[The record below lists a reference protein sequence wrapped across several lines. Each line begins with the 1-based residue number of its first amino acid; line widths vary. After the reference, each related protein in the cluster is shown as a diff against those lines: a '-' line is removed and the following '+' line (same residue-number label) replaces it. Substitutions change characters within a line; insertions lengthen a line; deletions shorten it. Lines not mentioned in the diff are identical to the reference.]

1 MPLIEI
7 DETELANYRSV
18 STAVNAML
26 KHPEARKRVLE
37 AQKLINPDAV
47 IPEIDAA
54 KPFMSELEK
63 TRAEIQ
69 AMREAA
75 EADKVERDKERRM
88 AEMEKQWNKGR
99 SKLRESGYTA
109 DAITKIEAL
118 MEEKGVA
125 DHEIAASYFDKLHP
139 TPEPV
144 SSPGN
149 RMNIF
154 GDMRNSD
161 VMKPLMEGHE
171 DVFLQNMVNETL
183 GRRVI

>member
-7 DETELANYRSV
+7 DETELQNYRLV

-54 KPFMSELEK
+54 KPFMTELEK
-63 TRAEIQ
+63 TREEIK
-69 AMREAA
+69 AMRESA
-75 EADKVERDKERRM
+75 ETERAEREKERKL
-88 AEMEKQWNKGR
+88 ADMEKTWNKGR
-99 SKLRESGYTA
+99 SKLREAGYTGE
-109 DAITKIEAL
+109 AITKIEAL

-139 TPEPV
+139 APEPV

-154 GDMRNSD
+154 GDMRSND
-161 VMKPLMEGHE
+161 AMKPLMEGHE